1 MIKFLFTLSFF
12 FQKDGTEFEFPDIF
26 GKGLPTDKEFETMR
40 QGQDEVKKGQKKD
53 WDKLNIPPWFR

>member
-1 MIKFLFTLSFF
+1 M
-12 FQKDGTEFEFPDIF
+12 FQKDGTQFEFPDIF
-26 GKGLPTDKEFETMR
+26 GKGLPTDKEFETMK